1 MIFANPIESP
11 LTIISQI
18 QVANCLGETL
28 NNLLHGSSIVRTVSQ
43 DNVNVIVV
51 QSLEGALQAL
61 DNVLLGETTSVGLL
75 ATSTKEDLGRNNV
88 LVSGVS
94 ELVQSTSVNAR
105 LVFASSYHYVL
116 LRASREIHAVRHRY
130 CLPHLNLRLAV
141 GVDLGSV
148 EKVATYVKI
157 SMLLPNAVLNHIPW
171 SKAFWMHSLTTSP
184 F

>member
-105 LVFASSYHYVL
+105 LVFASS
-116 LRASREIHAVRHRY
+116 
-130 CLPHLNLRLAV
+130 
-141 GVDLGSV
+141 
-148 EKVATYVKI
+148 
-157 SMLLPNAVLNHIPW
+157 
-171 SKAFWMHSLTTSP
+171 TTSYCERLGKYMQQDIDTAYP
-184 F
+184 ISISDWPLA